1 MTRYAALSRDDVPE
15 NLAMMFITFPAA
27 KDPTYEQR
35 HPGTELGGLGGWSPI
50 CPPIFAAPI
59 RSALWALRLLN
70 PTSWDYG
77 VGTATTTTTSQGDT
91 STGVPFNGNGVVTPS
106 SQAGPA

>member
-35 HPGTELGGLGGWSPI
+35 HPGMELGG
-50 CPPIFAAPI
+50 
-59 RSALWALRLLN
+59 
-70 PTSWDYG
+70 
-77 VGTATTTTTSQGDT
+77 
-91 STGVPFNGNGVVTPS
+91 GVPHMSPHLCS
-106 SQAGPA
+106 SDPLGFVGSEAP

>member
-35 HPGTELGGLGGWSPI
+35 HPGTELGGVGGMVPHMSPHLCSSDPLGFVGSE
-50 CPPIFAAPI
+50 AP
-59 RSALWALRLLN
+59 
-70 PTSWDYG
+70 
-77 VGTATTTTTSQGDT
+77 
-91 STGVPFNGNGVVTPS
+91 
-106 SQAGPA
+106 